1 VRRASAYGLA
11 DMTVI
16 KRVMEGDT
24 TIRSV
29 DQLGTILSIWAHP
42 DDEAYLAAG
51 IMSLAVA
58 NGQRVV
64 CVTATKGEAGSPDPE
79 RFSPTQMAAIREQEL
94 YACLDVLGV
103 DEHRWL
109 GFVDGTCDQVPLDKA
124 VADLEAIIDEVEP
137 STIVTFGPD
146 GFTGHPDHA
155 AVSQWVAEAHR
166 RSRQRGSQ
174 ARLHQVVQ
182 TPRWIDDC
190 AGPWRELGA
199 FEPHLP
205 PTVTPDELSIE
216 IVLPTDVMDRK
227 LRALAAQRSQT
238 PEVRAA
244 LGDDLYRRSLDV
256 ERYRAPA

>member
-1 VRRASAYGLA
+1 MRASA
-11 DMTVI
+11 
-16 KRVMEGDT
+16 RVMEGDT

-29 DQLGTILSIWAHP
+29 DQLGTVLSIWAHP

-51 IMSLAVA
+51 IMSMAAA

-64 CVTATKGEAGSPDPE
+64 CITATKGEAGSPDPD
-79 RFSPTQMAAIREQEL
+79 RWTPTQMAAVREQEL

-103 DEHRWL
+103 EEHRWL
-109 GFVDGTCDQVPLDKA
+109 GFVDGTCDRVPLDEA
-124 VADLEAIIDEVEP
+124 ATDLAAIIDEVVP
-137 STIVTFGPD
+137 DTIVTFGPD

-155 AVSQWVAEAHR
+155 AVSRWVTEAHR
-166 RSRQRGSQ
+166 RSRQRGSR

-190 AGPWRELGA
+190 VGPWRRLGA

-205 PTVTPDELSIE
+205 PTVPPEDLSIE

-227 LRALAAQRSQT
+227 LRALDAQQSQT